1 MNYNCSFSSQVSV
14 LKKSWSLRT
23 RSRTIV
29 LKREFMVGWLPAE
42 SRTLTSWNEFS
53 GMHYTSY
60 FIDSDR
66 LWSLQQAGP
75 PSCPGV
81 SKLSWTTA
89 AHLPWLHRQGG
100 WGAGAS
106 NTSRH
111 IPDFPEIRAPD
122 ETQPINRLCITL
134 IWPTLWLHTMGDGQF
149 PHQTKYWLQWHVF
162 SLEIGHV

>member
-1 MNYNCSFSSQVSV
+1 MSV

-23 RSRTIV
+23 RTRSRTVV

-53 GMHYTSY
+53 GMQYTSY

-75 PSCPGV
+75 PSYPGV

-89 AHLPWLHRQGG
+89 AHLPWLHGRVVEGLVPAMPADTFLTPQKYGRQMRP
-100 WGAGAS
+100 S
-106 NTSRH
+106 PSTDFVSRLSDPH
-111 IPDFPEIRAPD
+111 
-122 ETQPINRLCITL
+122 CGC
-134 IWPTLWLHTMGDGQF
+134 TLWELDSSL
-149 PHQTKYWLQWHVF
+149 TKHNTDCNDMYF
-162 SLEIGHV
+162 R